1 MTTDKRS
8 ANKPSLVG
16 LPSGVD
22 STHEPVPTE
31 PNDPGTHVN
40 PQPKPLFRQGEPVKV
55 HLCHTVEG
63 KAWLTGDLIALDGL
77 GVMVLSKHG
86 VYMVPHANV
95 AALEPAR

>member
-8 ANKPSLVG
+8 ANKPTLV
-16 LPSGVD
+16 
-22 STHEPVPTE
+22 TVPPGTDTTPAAE
-31 PNDPGTHVN
+31 PNDPATHVN

-86 VYMVPHANV
+86 VYMVPHANI
-95 AALEPAR
+95 AALEPVR